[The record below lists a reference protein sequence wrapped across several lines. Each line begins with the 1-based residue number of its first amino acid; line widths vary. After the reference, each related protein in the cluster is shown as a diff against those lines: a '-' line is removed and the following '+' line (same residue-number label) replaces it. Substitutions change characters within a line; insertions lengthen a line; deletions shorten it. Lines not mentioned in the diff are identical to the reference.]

1 MVTSRLRDV
10 AALAGV
16 SIRTVSNAVNGYAPV
31 AEDTRRKVDEAVAAL
46 AYRPNVLAR
55 NLKRGRSGLVA
66 MVVPELDVAYFAE
79 LARAVINAAARHGYT
94 VVLDQTDGDPARE
107 RDFALR
113 DSRAALF
120 DGVILSPLSLT
131 LEELAQRDRRM
142 PMVLLGEHLSDG
154 SHDHVGIDT
163 VAAAQ
168 MATTHLL
175 ESGRTRVAA
184 IGDQPYPTGETAQ
197 LRTEGYRRAHH
208 RADVEVDERLILTT
222 RRFHRADG
230 AAAMAQL
237 LDSPTQAPEAVFCYN
252 DMLALGALRTLWER
266 GVRVP
271 QDIAV
276 IGFDDVDDGRYATPS
291 LSTISPDKEQI
302 AAMAVDR
309 LAQRLGSAEELPAVS
324 SSADFRLVVRES
336 SSPQSLSSHR
346 VPPA

>member
-1 MVTSRLRDV
+1 MATSRLRDV

-31 AEDTRRKVDEAVAAL
+31 AEDTRRRVEEAVAAL
-46 AYRPNVLAR
+46 DYRPNVLAR
-55 NLKRGRSGLVA
+55 NLKRGRSGLLA

-113 DSRAALF
+113 DSRATLF
-120 DGVILSPLSLT
+120 DGVILSPLTLT
-131 LEELAQRDRRM
+131 SEELAQHDRRM

-154 SHDHVGIDT
+154 GHDHVGIDT

-168 MATTHLL
+168 VATTHLL
-175 ESGRTRVAA
+175 QPGRTRVAA

-208 RADVEVDERLILTT
+208 SAGAEVDERLILPT

-230 AAAMAQL
+230 AVAMAQL
-237 LDSPTQAPEAVFCYN
+237 LDSPAEAPEAVFCYN

-276 IGFDDVDDGRYATPS
+276 IGFDNVDDGRYATPS
-291 LSTISPDKEQI
+291 LSTISPDKQQI
-302 AAMAVDR
+302 ATMAVDR
-309 LAQRLGSAEELPAVS
+309 LVQRLGSAEDLPAAS
-324 SSADFRLVVRES
+324 LSADFRLVVRES
-336 SSPQSLSSHR
+336 SSSQGPSAHR